1 VSARTG
7 VIAAGGFRA
16 NGVACGIKAGG
27 ALDLA
32 LVTAEAP
39 VPAAAVFTRSLTAA
53 PSVLL
58 SRDRIRAGSAR
69 AVVLNSGCANAG
81 TGESGLSASERMASS
96 AAAAIGAPAGEVL
109 VCSTGPIGPVLPV
122 ERIEAAM
129 AGLVSGLGDEQERGL
144 AAATAIMTTD
154 SVPKQA
160 VAPAD
165 GYVVGGMAKGAGM
178 IRPDMATMLSVLTT
192 DAVVDAETLRAV
204 LGAAVSST
212 FNCLNVDGCQSTN
225 DTVILLASGSSG
237 VQPDT
242 AAFAER
248 VEAVCRDLA
257 RAMAADAEGASKV
270 VTIRVAGAAT
280 IPDARRLGMT
290 AADSALVRSSF
301 YGADPNWGRV
311 FGALGVAGVA
321 LDPSAVSI
329 AYEGVEVCR
338 GGVGVPV
345 DEDALSA
352 RLAGDF
358 VVDVVVGDGPGSAEI
373 VTTDLTP
380 DYVRF
385 NGERS

>member
-1 VSARTG
+1 MSATG
-7 VIAAGGFRA
+7 VTAAAGFLA
-16 NGVACGIKAGG
+16 NGVASGIKAGG
-27 ALDLA
+27 APDLS
-32 LVTAEAP
+32 LVTASET

-58 SRDRIRAGSAR
+58 SRERVRSGRAR
-69 AVVLNSGCANAG
+69 AIVLNSGCANAG
-81 TGESGLSASERMASS
+81 TGAAGLRASERMAAS
-96 AAAAIGAPAGEVL
+96 AAAALGSPAEDVL

-122 ERIEAAM
+122 DRIEAAM
-129 AGLVSGLGDEQERGL
+129 PVLVAGLGAGEAHGL
-144 AAATAIMTTD
+144 AAATGIMTTD

-160 VAPAD
+160 AAGGD

-192 DAVVDAETLRAV
+192 DAIADAEILRAV
-204 LGAAVSST
+204 LRAAVAST

-225 DTVILLASGSSG
+225 DTVILLASGASG
-237 VQPDT
+237 VRPGVSDL
-242 AAFAER
+242 ADG

-270 VTIRVAGAAT
+270 VTIRVSGAGSDAE
-280 IPDARRLGMT
+280 ARRLGMAT
-290 AADSALVRSSF
+290 ADSALVRSSF

-321 LDPSAVSI
+321 LDPSLVSI
-329 AYEGVEVCR
+329 SYEGVEVCR
-338 GGVGVPV
+338 AGVGVGV
-345 DEDALSA
+345 DEDALAA
-352 RLAGDF
+352 RLEGDF
-358 VVDVVVGDGPGSAEI
+358 AVGIVVGDGPGAAEI